1 MNVSDGI
8 TRAADH
14 QRPNHQPPPFFPAM
28 SIGRTQTPA
37 PRFPGAYLRLLCVS
51 LAIAMLFG
59 SGVAFAEPTANQ
71 VSRTAAG
78 QTPFAALIDEASQ
91 RFGIPAAWIR
101 AVMLA
106 ESLDDP
112 RAVSPMGAIG
122 LMQIMPKTWAELR
135 LHYGLG
141 ADPYDPHDN
150 IIAGTAYLHELS
162 DRYGS
167 PGFLAAYNAGPALW
181 EDYLATGRPLPDETR
196 AYLARLA
203 PIVDAS
209 RADNAAAL
217 ASVIRSSTEAPLF
230 PARSAHPPIDPQ
242 IGSGVISERLST
254 GRATTDLTGL
264 APQSVG
270 LFVVRSKPASRP

>member
-1 MNVSDGI
+1 VPNHVI
-8 TRAADH
+8 QAADH
-14 QRPNHQPPPFFPAM
+14 QRPEYPAPSSFPAI
-28 SIGRTQTPA
+28 SVAPTRPPQTWLSPA
-37 PRFPGAYLRLLCVS
+37 RRPIRCVGLAAAVLLHCGIACAQT
-51 LAIAMLFG
+51 AIDRPSAA
-59 SGVAFAEPTANQ
+59 SAETA
-71 VSRTAAG
+71 
-78 QTPFAALIDEASQ
+78 PFAAFISESSR
-91 RFGIPAAWIR
+91 RFGIPSAWIE
-101 AVMLA
+101 AVILA
-106 ESLDDP
+106 ESLADVH
-112 RAVSPMGAIG
+112 AVSPKGAIG
-122 LMQIMPKTWAELR
+122 LMQIMPETWTELR
-135 LHYGLG
+135 LRYGLG

-150 IIAGTAYLHELS
+150 IIAGTAYLCELS

-181 EDYLATGRPLPDETR
+181 ENHLATGRPLPDETR

-209 RADNAAAL
+209 RADNAVAL